1 MDRFQLAR
9 HFAFI
14 KAKDEINKLT
24 DPDQLKEVAI
34 GMLKMNV
41 GLREYIHRM
50 AKEEIEATQH
60 MPPKKA

>member
-1 MDRFQLAR
+1 MDRYELAR

-14 KAKDEINKLT
+14 KAKDEINRLT

-41 GLREYIHRM
+41 GLRDYIHRM
-50 AKEEIEATQH
+50 AKMEIEQTH
-60 MPPKKA
+60 LPPKKA